1 MTKLL
6 EVQNITKK
14 FGGLTAVNGVSF
26 HLDEGDVLGL
36 IGPNGSGKTTI
47 FNIIMGDL
55 SPDYG
60 RVFFKEDDITKL
72 PPHQRVRKG
81 ITRTYQVPRPFK
93 EMTIFEGVRVASL
106 SPSIIGCLNKETI
119 VPELEIKK
127 LLEEIGLGE
136 RLSMYP
142 DELTM
147 GDLRRVELARA
158 LVTKPRV
165 VLLDEIFAGLTV
177 AEIEEIDKL
186 LKRKIKEEGLDFII
200 ISHDLKALA
209 PLVSRVVVVSF
220 GQLIAE
226 GSFDQVIN
234 NEKVKEAYLG

>member
-60 RVFFKEDDITKL
+60 KVFFKEDDITKL
-72 PPHQRVRKG
+72 PPHQKVRKG

>member
-60 RVFFKEDDITKL
+60 KVFFKEDDITKL
-72 PPHQRVRKG
+72 PPHQKVRKG

-119 VPELEIKK
+119 VHELEIKK

>member
-1 MTKLL
+1 MTMLL

-47 FNIIMGDL
+47 FNIIMGSL
-55 SPDYG
+55 SPNYG
-60 RVFFKEDDITKL
+60 KVFFKEDDITKL

-81 ITRTYQVPRPFK
+81 IARTYQIPRPFNK
-93 EMTIFEGVRVASL
+93 MTIFEGVRVASL
-106 SPSIIGCLNKETI
+106 SPSIIGCLNKETM
-119 VPELEIKK
+119 VHELEIKK
-127 LLEEIGLGE
+127 VLEEIGLGE

-177 AEIEEIDKL
+177 AEIEQIDKL
-186 LKRKIKEEGLDFII
+186 LKRKIKEESLNFII

-209 PLVSRVVVVSF
+209 PLVSRVLVVNF

-226 GSFDQVIN
+226 GLFDQVIN
-234 NEKVKEAYLG
+234 DEKVKEAYLG

>member
-6 EVQNITKK
+6 EIRNITKK
-14 FGGLTAVNGVSF
+14 FGGLIALNGVSF
-26 HLDEGDVLGL
+26 HLKEGEVLGL
-36 IGPNGSGKTTI
+36 IGPNGSGKTTL

-55 SPDYG
+55 SPDNG
-60 RVFFKEDDITKL
+60 KILFKKDDITRL

-81 ITRTYQVPRPFK
+81 ISRTYQVPRPFK
-93 EMTIFEGVRVASL
+93 EMTIFEGVRVAAL
-106 SPSIIGCLNKETI
+106 SSSIIECLNGEAM
-119 VPELEIKK
+119 VHGPEIKK
-127 LLEEIGLGE
+127 LLEEVGLSE

-142 DELTM
+142 HELTM

-158 LVTKPRV
+158 LVTKPRI

-209 PLVSRVVVVSF
+209 PLVSRVVVINF
-220 GQLIAE
+220 GHLIAE
-226 GSFDQVIN
+226 GSFEQVIKD
-234 NEKVKEAYLG
+234 ERVKEAYLG

>member
-14 FGGLTAVNGVSF
+14 FGGLTALNRVSF
-26 HLDEGDVLGL
+26 HLEEGEVLGL
-36 IGPNGSGKTTI
+36 IGPNGSGKTTL

-55 SPDYG
+55 FPDYG
-60 RVFFKEDDITKL
+60 KVFFKGDDISKL

-81 ITRTYQVPRPFK
+81 IARTYQVPRPFK
-93 EMTIFEGVRVASL
+93 EMTVFEGVRVAAL
-106 SPSIIGCLNKETI
+106 SPSIIGCLNREAM
-119 VPELEIKK
+119 VHGPEIRK
-127 LLEEIGLGE
+127 LLEEIGLVE

-158 LVTKPRV
+158 LVTKPRI

-186 LKRKIKEEGLDFII
+186 LKRKVKEEGLDFVI
-200 ISHDLKALA
+200 ISHDLKALS
-209 PLVSRVVVVSF
+209 PLVSRVMVINF

-234 NEKVKEAYLG
+234 DEKVKEVYLG